1 MTKILLT
8 GGTGY
13 IGSQLCKKLVNDQN
27 TVAVIKRKS
36 SKIESIKEI
45 YDKLTVFNYFK
56 DYASVNNAFFSFNPD
71 IVIHL
76 ASYQVYKH
84 EPDDVNKILD
94 GNISLGTYLLEAM
107 KENNIKYFINTETF
121 WQNYNDEP
129 YNPVCLYAASKKAF
143 KDLLKYYTE
152 MKIIKSISLKLF
164 DTFGLNDPRKKIF
177 NQINDHIVSNKQVMD
192 MSHGEQL
199 INIVHI
205 NDILDAYEMS
215 IDRLTKTEGGYLE
228 EYDIRSIEN
237 IKLKTLV
244 SSYLSFFDN
253 KLKINWG
260 GKPYRDREI
269 MNPAFLGK
277 VLPGWSPKVKLEE
290 GLESLANEFLK
301 VQFGHNN

>member
-1 MTKILLT
+1 LTKILLT

-27 TVAVIKRKS
+27 IVAVIKRKS
-36 SKIESIKEI
+36 SKTESIKEI
-45 YDKLTVFNYFK
+45 YDRLTVFNYDN
-56 DYASVNNAFFSFNPD
+56 DYSSINNALFSFNPD

-84 EPDDVNKILD
+84 ETEDINKILD
-94 GNISLGTYLLEAM
+94 SNIALGVYLLESM

-121 WQNYNDEP
+121 WQNYKDEP

-164 DTFGLNDPRKKIF
+164 DTFGSNDPRKKIF
-177 NQINDHIVSNKQVMD
+177 NQINDHIVSKKEVMD

-205 NDILDAYEMS
+205 DDIIEAYGIS
-215 IDRLTKTEGGYLE
+215 IDRLTKLDGNYLE
-228 EYDIRSIEN
+228 DYDIRSSEN

-244 SSYLSFFDN
+244 NSYINFFDN
-253 KLKINWG
+253 KLIINWG
-260 GKPYRDREI
+260 GRPYREREI

-277 VLPGWSPKVKLEE
+277 VLPGWSPKVELEE
-290 GLESLANEFLK
+290 GLKSLANEFLK